1 MGLFDYVAKASTKPE
16 SFFDRKTSGI
26 DMQDT
31 AKMPGD
37 GFISKSK
44 DSETVLNEK
53 LTLITYRN
61 LWNLTRISD
70 ILQSIFNTRA
80 RKTFRQGFEISP
92 TFEAAPQE
100 QEKSINKWL
109 KKCNDNNQSLKEV
122 FVELDKDLNWAD
134 DAYLLAMKDYGYNKA
149 GKIVVAETKGF
160 MRLHPLVVKL
170 VLDRNNRLGY
180 FYDESN
186 NRGRAYFSPLCRNA
200 LVSDKYDKD
209 GRENLRAHYE
219 VISNDGSLYYS
230 SDEIMHKSA
239 FNPSLTYGYS
249 PLFSLYQK
257 VLILMLQDSYIKK
270 YYGDD
275 KPTKGLLVFNTSNKQ
290 ALMKTFEEIRQKTQQ
305 NPHGV
310 KPIIAESSDGR
321 KPVEYIDMA
330 KTLDEMQYTGTREEI
345 RQQIGAM
352 YGVSNMFQN
361 DMSQGGGLNNEGLQI
376 TVTNEVI
383 QDRQDLFNN
392 YFLDFVF
399 KQNLGFY
406 DWDVEVRPDVEQD
419 LMAEEQLEAQR
430 LSNVKVKLE
439 LGLEGRRDKNGE
451 FIFREG
457 DLKLEEPQQDFLP
470 FGKSSNKTIDASNG
484 IVEKASD
491 KAIDTEEQKFNS
503 KLDDELKSIL
513 DDLDF
518 NKIPEKKTLT
528 SKLKDIT
535 DLIEKKLKRTAS
547 NIFKGIYER
556 FAKETSKEI
565 GEKFTM
571 TNEDKEVVS
580 KLKNDPLYQ
589 EAFKNMSD
597 ELSDNV
603 RSIIKDSFGK
613 PDFTIDKLT
622 EQLKE
627 ATDQSKAKVRTIA
640 RTETVKLGIAAQN
653 KQLEKTGNKYVYT
666 HIGAKDNRTGEDSK
680 EMMKLTAKGVSWD
693 EYVKIAKQ
701 VANRFNPKW
710 KVNEVAPILH
720 PNQRSKPL
728 FRRVE
733 Q

>member
-1 MGLFDYVAKASTKPE
+1 
-16 SFFDRKTSGI
+16 
-26 DMQDT
+26 
-31 AKMPGD
+31 MPGD
-37 GFISKSK
+37 GFLSKSK

-53 LTLITYRN
+53 LTIITYRN
-61 LWNLTRISD
+61 LYNLSKISD

-80 RKTFRQGFEISP
+80 RKTFRQGFGLNPSDENAS
-92 TFEAAPQE
+92 TDQE
-100 QEKSINKWL
+100 DKIKEWI

-122 FVELDKDLNWAD
+122 FVELDKDLNWSD
-134 DAYLLAMKDYGYNKA
+134 DAYLLALKDYGYNQA
-149 GKIVVAETKGF
+149 GRIIVAETKGF

-180 FYDESN
+180 FHDETTQK
-186 NRGRAYFSPLCRNA
+186 GKAYFSPLNRNA
-200 LVSDKYDKD
+200 LVGDAFDQN
-209 GRENLRAHYE
+209 GRQNLRAHYE

-239 FNPSLTYGYS
+239 FSPSLTYGYS

-275 KPTKGLLVFNTSNKQ
+275 KPTKGLLVFNTSNKA
-290 ALMKTFEEIRQKTQQ
+290 ALMKTFDEIRQKTQQ

-361 DMSQGGGLNNEGLQI
+361 DMSGGGGLNNEGLQI

-383 QDRQDLFNN
+383 QDRQDLFND

-399 KQNLGFY
+399 KQNLGFD
-406 DWDVEVRPDVEQD
+406 DWTVIVKPDIEQD
-419 LMAEEQLEAQR
+419 QMAEEQLEGQK
-430 LSNVKVKLE
+430 LDNVKKKLE
-439 LGLEGRRDKNGE
+439 LGLEGKRDKNGE
-451 FIFREG
+451 FIFKEG
-457 DLKLEEPQQDFLP
+457 ELKLEEPQQDFLP
-470 FGKSSNKTIDASNG
+470 FGKSE
-484 IVEKASD
+484 IVSKASD
-491 KAIDTEEQKFNS
+491 KTIDDEEKKFNS

-518 NKIPEKKTLT
+518 NKIPNEKTLI

-535 DLIEKKLKRTAS
+535 GLIDKKLRLTAS

-556 FAKETSKEI
+556 FAKETSKEV
-565 GEKFTM
+565 GEKFVM
-571 TNEDKEVVS
+571 TDKDKDVVN

-589 EAFKNMSD
+589 KSFKGMSD
-597 ELSDNV
+597 DLSDNV
-603 RSIIKDSFGK
+603 KGIIKDSFGK

-622 EQLKE
+622 KQLKE
-627 ATDQSKAKVRTIA
+627 VTDASKEQVRTIA

-653 KQLEKTGNKYVYT
+653 TQLEKTGNKYVYT
-666 HIGAKDNRTGEDSK
+666 HVGVKDNRTGEDSK
-680 EMMKLTAKGVSWD
+680 ELMKLTKDGVDWK
-693 EYVKIAKQ
+693 EYVKLAKRVAKQ
-701 VANRFNPKW
+701 FNPKW
-710 KVNEVAPILH
+710 IINEVAPILH
-720 PNQRSKPL
+720 PSQRSKPL
-728 FRRVE
+728 FRRVD
-733 Q
+733 